1 MFFVISVFAQ
11 EYEIDSFTKTFIDSN
26 RGNRRVTAKVYYPNQ
41 DVVTNENYPVIVFG
55 HGFVMNYSAYE
66 NFFETLVSR
75 GYIVSFVTTE
85 GSVFANHKA
94 YSEDLAFMVSEIKNE
109 ANDSNSPIFELV
121 GDSNALLGHSMGGG
135 AAIVAAS
142 QVEVNTLVTFAPAKL
157 RFNTTTPATE
167 VFEESIVFSGSADG
181 VTKPNENHIPLYES
195 LGSSCKYFISITG
208 GAHCYYAK
216 PNGYCDFGERFSS
229 RDITV
234 TRSEQQE
241 IMFTYVIP
249 WLDYKLKN
257 NHEAYELFQNT
268 LLNATDVTYQNECNN
283 NSRIVIGELP
293 ETSFDVQIGPNPV
306 RSFININTSDEYEIE
321 RVEVYNKSGK
331 LFLNSKSKQLDL
343 SALKRGIYLMKV
355 YSNGKTISKK
365 IVVE

>member
-11 EYEIDSFTKTFIDSN
+11 EYEIENFTKTFIDSN

-66 NFFETLVSR
+66 NFFDTLVSR
-75 GYIVSFVTTE
+75 GYIVAFVTTE

-109 ANDSNSPIFELV
+109 ATDSNSPIFELV

-157 RFNTTTPATE
+157 RFNTTTPASA

-181 VTKPNENHIPLYES
+181 VTKPN
-195 LGSSCKYFISITG
+195 
-208 GAHCYYAK
+208 
-216 PNGYCDFGERFSS
+216 
-229 RDITV
+229 
-234 TRSEQQE
+234 
-241 IMFTYVIP
+241 
-249 WLDYKLKN
+249 
-257 NHEAYELFQNT
+257 
-268 LLNATDVTYQNECNN
+268 
-283 NSRIVIGELP
+283 
-293 ETSFDVQIGPNPV
+293 
-306 RSFININTSDEYEIE
+306 
-321 RVEVYNKSGK
+321 
-331 LFLNSKSKQLDL
+331 
-343 SALKRGIYLMKV
+343 
-355 YSNGKTISKK
+355 
-365 IVVE
+365 